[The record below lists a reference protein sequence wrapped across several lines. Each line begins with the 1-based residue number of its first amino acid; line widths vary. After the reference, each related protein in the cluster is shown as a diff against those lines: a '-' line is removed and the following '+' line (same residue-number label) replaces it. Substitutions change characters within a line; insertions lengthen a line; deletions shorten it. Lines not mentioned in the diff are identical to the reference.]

1 MQQDQALQITV
12 KEASPE
18 DKEMIIGFQIDMAWE
33 TEKVKLDENTIRL
46 GVQNVFKNPNLGR
59 YYVAKANNLIVASL
73 LITYEWSDWRNSIVL
88 WIQSVYVIPKYRKRG
103 VFRKMYEN
111 IKQQVERDNEITGIR
126 LYMVHNNRN
135 ADHVYEKLGMD
146 GNRYRLFEW
155 LKK

>member
-18 DKEMIIGFQIDMAWE
+18 DQEMIIGFQIDMAWE

-111 IKQQVERDNEITGIR
+111 IKQQVERDNEIAGIR
-126 LYMVHNNRN
+126 LYMVHNNRI
-135 ADHVYEKLGMD
+135 AAHVYEKLGMD

>member
-18 DKEMIIGFQIDMAWE
+18 DQEMIIGFQIDMAWE
-33 TEKVKLDENTIRL
+33 TEKVKLDENTIRI

-111 IKQQVERDNEITGIR
+111 IKQQVERDNEIAGIR
-126 LYMVHNNRN
+126 LYMVHNNRI
-135 ADHVYEKLGMD
+135 AAHVYEKLGM
-146 GNRYRLFEW
+146 
-155 LKK
+155 

>member
-33 TEKVKLDENTIRL
+33 TEKVKLDENTIRI

-111 IKQQVERDNEITGIR
+111 IKQQVERDNEIAGIR
-126 LYMVHNNRN
+126 LYMVHNNRI
-135 ADHVYEKLGMD
+135 A
-146 GNRYRLFEW
+146 
-155 LKK
+155 